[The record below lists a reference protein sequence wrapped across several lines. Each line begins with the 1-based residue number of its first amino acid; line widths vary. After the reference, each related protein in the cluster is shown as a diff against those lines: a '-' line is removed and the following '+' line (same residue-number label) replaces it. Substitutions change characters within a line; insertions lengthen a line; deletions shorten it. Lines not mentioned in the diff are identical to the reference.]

1 MTQDI
6 TLKFPGIISVM
17 EKMISVEFQQNLRW
31 GPGIKLKLIILI
43 LKIITFNNF
52 STLELVYR
60 FLFKV

>member
-6 TLKFPGIISVM
+6 TLKFSGIISVM

-31 GPGIKLKLIILI
+31 GPGIKLKLIKLI
-43 LKIITFNNF
+43 LKIITFNSF

>member
-1 MTQDI
+1 MAQDI
-6 TLKFPGIISVM
+6 TVKFSGILSVM

-31 GPGIKLKLIILI
+31 GPGIKLKLIKLI
-43 LKIITFNNF
+43 LKIITFNSF